1 MWDDALS
8 NSDHSID
15 ESGHI
20 IKRALSLSTRA
31 ISLATIEN
39 YLNSLHSACQL
50 RLAAIAFGVIGWYSH
65 NIQRY

>member
-1 MWDDALS
+1 MWDDALD
-8 NSDHSID
+8 NYEHSID
-15 ESGHI
+15 EWGHI
-20 IKRALSLSTRA
+20 IKRSLPLSTRA
-31 ISLATIEN
+31 VSLATIEN